1 MDKVEISD
9 DGAALMERPSPD
21 AHLDASAVA
30 ALYRQYA
37 PTLLAYLRRHAAS
50 WEDAE
55 DLLLEV
61 FLAAIEREQVFA
73 IPEEGRLPWLQRV
86 AQHKLVDQ
94 YRRSA
99 RRPAMPLDEAAET
112 LAEDEAREPEQVAL
126 RHEAHQQLHQ
136 ALQGLPAA
144 YQEVLRLRFANDLRC
159 AEIGIALGKQEGAIR
174 AVLWRALRALRVRYE
189 EHQGGGQ

>member
-1 MDKVEISD
+1 
-9 DGAALMERPSPD
+9 MERSASD
-21 AHLDASAVA
+21 APLDASAVA
-30 ALYRQYA
+30 ALYRLYA
-37 PTLLAYLRRHAAS
+37 PTLLAYLRRRAAS

-61 FLAAIEREQVFA
+61 FLAAIERDQLFT

-94 YRRSA
+94 HRRST
-99 RRPAMPLDEAAET
+99 RRPAMPLDAAADL
-112 LAEDEAREPEQVAL
+112 LAEDEAGEPEQVAL

-136 ALQGLPAA
+136 ALQRLPAA

-159 AEIGIALGKQEGAIR
+159 AEIGAVLGKQEGAIR
-174 AVLWRALRALRVRYE
+174 ATLWRALKALRAHYDADLR
-189 EHQGGGQ
+189 GGG

>member
-1 MDKVEISD
+1 
-9 DGAALMERPSPD
+9 MERPSSD

-37 PTLLAYLRRHAAS
+37 PTLLAYLRRRAAS

-61 FLAAIEREQVFA
+61 FLAAIEREQIFA

-94 YRRSA
+94 HRRST
-99 RRPAMPLDEAAET
+99 RRPAMPLDAAADL
-112 LAEDEAREPEQVAL
+112 LAEDEAREPDQVAL
-126 RHEAHQQLHQ
+126 RHEAHQELHH
-136 ALQGLPAA
+136 ALKRLPAA

-159 AEIGIALGKQEGAIR
+159 AEIGTVLGKQEGAIR
-174 AVLWRALRALRVRYE
+174 AILWRALRALRTRYE

>member
-1 MDKVEISD
+1 
-9 DGAALMERPSPD
+9 MERPASD
-21 AHLDASAVA
+21 VRLDASAVA

-61 FLAAIEREQVFA
+61 FLAAIEREQIFA
-73 IPEEGRLPWLQRV
+73 ISEEGRLPWLQRV

-94 YRRSA
+94 HRRST
-99 RRPAMPLDEAAET
+99 RRPAMPLDEAIDALT
-112 LAEDEAREPEQVAL
+112 EDEAQGPEQVAL

-136 ALQGLPAA
+136 ALQRLPAA

-159 AEIGIALGKQEGAIR
+159 AEIGTVLGKQEGAIR
-174 AVLWRALRALRVRYE
+174 ATLWRALRALRAHYE
-189 EHQGGGQ
+189 DDHRGGQ

>member
-1 MDKVEISD
+1 
-9 DGAALMERPSPD
+9 MERPSSD
-21 AHLDASAVA
+21 THLDASAVA

-37 PTLLAYLRRHAAS
+37 PALLAYLRRRAAS

-61 FLAAIEREQVFA
+61 FLAAIEREQIFA
-73 IPEEGRLPWLQRV
+73 IPEEGRLAWLQRV

-94 YRRSA
+94 HRRSA
-99 RRPAMPLDEAAET
+99 RRPATPLDEAADL
-112 LAEDEAREPEQVAL
+112 LAEDEAREPEQMAL

-136 ALQGLPAA
+136 ALKRLPTA

-159 AEIGIALGKQEGAIR
+159 AEIGTVLGKQEGAIR
-174 AVLWRALRALRVRYE
+174 ALLWRALRALRTHYDEDLR
-189 EHQGGGQ
+189 GGQ